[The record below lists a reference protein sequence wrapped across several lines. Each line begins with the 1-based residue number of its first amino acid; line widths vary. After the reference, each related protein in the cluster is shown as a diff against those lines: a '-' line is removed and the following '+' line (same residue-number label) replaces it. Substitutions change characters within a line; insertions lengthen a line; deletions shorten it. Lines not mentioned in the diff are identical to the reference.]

1 MLVGD
6 AFWRRA
12 SAEALERP
20 TPAMAR
26 ALLTVK
32 SRCFRETERH
42 RRDRD
47 EELETID

>member
-20 TPAMAR
+20 TPADGTGIA
-26 ALLTVK
+26 ADGEVL
-32 SRCFRETERH
+32 RETDRH